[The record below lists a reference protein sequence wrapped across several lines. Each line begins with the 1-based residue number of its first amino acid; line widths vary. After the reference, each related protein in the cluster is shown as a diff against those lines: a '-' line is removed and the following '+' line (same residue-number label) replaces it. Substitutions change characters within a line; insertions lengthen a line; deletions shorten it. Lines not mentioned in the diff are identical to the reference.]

1 MQKQPTL
8 KYLRKQP
15 NLAKIGKRG
24 ISIAKAAN
32 PTNNRRIVVILPE
45 RDSKGGAKHE
55 RDNNGG
61 AKHEREQRRST
72 PMEERTQMMKE
83 RKMEKMMTER

>member
-1 MQKQPTL
+1 
-8 KYLRKQP
+8 
-15 NLAKIGKRG
+15 
-24 ISIAKAAN
+24 
-32 PTNNRRIVVILPE
+32 LP
-45 RDSKGGAKHE
+45 E

-83 RKMEKMMTER
+83 RRMEKMMTER